1 MKLVR
6 AYKTELAPDDAQL
19 ASLYRHA
26 GAARFAYNWGL
37 EWKSNVHL
45 FNLLPHPRLKTPS
58 AVDLH
63 RELTRLKKGK
73 LSWLYE
79 VSKCAPQEALRDLD
93 AAFSNF
99 FGHRTGFPNFKSRKK
114 RGVGSFTLYGAIRV
128 RPGEVR
134 LPRIGWVRLKER
146 GYIPSRAHIK
156 SVTVSERAKRW
167 YVAVNVVV
175 EERKELLPPHGPLV
189 GVDRGLNS
197 LAVISDGT
205 VLENPRALRRY
216 ERKLRHL
223 QRNLSRKRKGSS
235 NRRKAREALARLN
248 LRVRNTRL
256 DAIQKFTTMLA
267 KIKPVIVVEDLDVK
281 NMMGNHHLARAI
293 ADAAWGEISRQLLYK
308 TRWYGSTLITADRW
322 YPSTKRCSRCG
333 HMKDGGLPIEER
345 VFHCEACSLVA
356 DRDLNAARN
365 LAEWPGVARTLEMP
379 VEGGVQSTAEPLIQP
394 PGESGT
400 ISLGRGPRRW
410 MS

>member
-45 FNLLPHPRLKTPS
+45 FNLLPHPKLKTPT

-63 RELTRLKKGK
+63 RELNRLKKTK

-93 AAFSNF
+93 TAFSNF
-99 FGHRTGFPNFKSRKK
+99 FGRRAGPPNFKSRK
-114 RGVGSFTLYGAIRV
+114 RGAGSFTLTGGIKV

-146 GYIPSRAHIK
+146 GYIPSRAHVNC
-156 SVTVSERAKRW
+156 VTVSERAKRW

-175 EERKELLPPHGPLV
+175 EERRKEPTTPPGPVV

-197 LAVISDGT
+197 LAVVSDGT
-205 VLENPRALRRY
+205 VLENPRVLRRY
-216 ERKLRHL
+216 ERKLKHL

-235 NRRKAREALARLN
+235 NRRKANGALARLN
-248 LRVRNTRL
+248 MRVVNTRL

-267 KIKPVIVVEDLDVK
+267 KTKSVVVVEDLDVK

-293 ADAAWGEISRQLLYK
+293 SDAAWGETLRQLRYK
-308 TRWYGSTLITADRW
+308 ARWYGSSLHKADRW

-333 HMKDGGLPIEER
+333 QVKEEMPLEER
-345 VFHCEACSLVA
+345 VFHCEGCGLVA

-365 LAEWPGVARTLEMP
+365 LAEWPGVARTLETP
-379 VEGGVQSTAEPLIQP
+379 VEGGVQSTAKPLIQP
-394 PGESGT
+394 PSESGT
-400 ISLGRGPRRW
+400 ISLGRGPWRR
-410 MS
+410 M